1 MEINDAS
8 VLDMINTLIASHR
21 LNRIQILQIVKLVSI
36 SKDIND
42 LKENITWETYKSK
55 YKMNIKNKGSF
66 SIYK

>member
-42 LKENITWETYKSK
+42 LKDNITWEIFKSK
-55 YKMNIKNKGSF
+55 Y
-66 SIYK
+66 

>member
-21 LNRIQILQIVKLVSI
+21 LNKIQILQIVKLVSI

-42 LKENITWETYKSK
+42 LKDNITWETSKSK
-55 YKMNIKNKGSF
+55 Y
-66 SIYK
+66 